1 MDIRNRLKRLK
12 DDNEEMRKSLPE
24 GQVSSV
30 YVLRNNQTSF
40 LSKRFCTMIERH
52 HEAQREHKKSYLD
65 RVTRQAKIAHPDI
78 TTQELN
84 DIIETGDVDKL
95 FKEQLLE
102 QSKHAQASAAL
113 IFIQQQ
119 HNDILELQKSLV
131 ELHQMF
137 IDMATIVEA
146 QGELFDRIEDH
157 IEQTAIYTAAAL
169 KELEKAE
176 EAKIASRKRCCACCA
191 CGAAAAGAGA
201 GAAAGGCC
209 PCLSGAG
216 PLAALAFCSVM

>member
-1 MDIRNRLKRLK
+1 M
-12 DDNEEMRKSLPE
+12 
-24 GQVSSV
+24 
-30 YVLRNNQTSF
+30 
-40 LSKRFCTMIERH
+40 
-52 HEAQREHKKSYLD
+52 
-65 RVTRQAKIAHPDI
+65 
-78 TTQELN
+78 
-84 DIIETGDVDKL
+84 
-95 FKEQLLE
+95 E